1 VRFKRAVIRDDGGGF
16 GDEDGD
22 DMGDEY
28 EGNADVAD
36 MAKDKGA
43 DASDEDIADDLEFG
57 GGVGKGD
64 EEQL

>member
-1 VRFKRAVIRDDGGGF
+1 MRFKRAVIRDDGGGF

-43 DASDEDIADDLEFG
+43 DASDEDIADDLDFG
-57 GGVGKGD
+57 GGAGKG
-64 EEQL
+64 EEEHL